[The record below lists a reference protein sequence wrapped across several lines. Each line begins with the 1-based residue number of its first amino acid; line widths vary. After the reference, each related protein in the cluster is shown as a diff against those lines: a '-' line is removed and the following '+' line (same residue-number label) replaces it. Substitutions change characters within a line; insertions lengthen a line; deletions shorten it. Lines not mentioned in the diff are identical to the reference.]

1 VKTKIKKQKNMD
13 NSAVMPSV
21 NKMDDP
27 TPPMPSEPTTPPA
40 KKEHLL
46 VEIAGGVTVAGT
58 MVSALS
64 LWFLMLQFVI
74 LPS

>member
-1 VKTKIKKQKNMD
+1 MD
-13 NSAVMPSV
+13 NSAVMPAV

-27 TPPMPSEPTTPPA
+27 APPMPSDPTPTA
-40 KKEHLL
+40 KKDHWL
-46 VEIAGGVTVAGT
+46 VEVAGGVTVAGT